1 MKILIKKFNPILYII
16 CFLVPNTSFAHGD
29 GEQSL
34 FVTEGG
40 EDNGNCTDA
49 KNPCGSIGYA
59 LGRAA
64 KGDEIRVSSGVYPI
78 DNAEDIFHLIGGA
91 IHVRGGQVFENQ
103 TTGNKPITSI
113 LTGVP
118 FQYREFLKNKGFTI
132 VADQKGLETEK
143 LATAEKFLELHKNL
157 MSSIPAT
164 PCVDG
169 EAAGLPCDNVN
180 LLSHVGFVDISSNP
194 SEGND
199 IWGFVDLNTGREY
212 AIAGFNLGTAIFDVT
227 DATNPREVG
236 FIDGQNAVWRDIKVY
251 QFFDYNEER
260 WKAYAYITTDG
271 STDGLFVLDLT
282 GLPHSVQRISYLS
295 DITSAHNVYA
305 ANTDYNTGISLTGDI
320 PTLIIAG
327 SSAGNGEYRAYS
339 LANPEAPEFIAGG
352 TGSGYMHDASS
363 IIISDSRKD
372 TQCVSSGPH
381 CEILLDF
388 NENMIEIWDVTE
400 SGSPVQ
406 LSQTPYSESGYIH
419 SGWWSEDKQFLFV
432 HDELDEYNN
441 PGLPTTLRT
450 FSMADLTNPALVGTW
465 EGSTN
470 AIDHNGFVRGNRYY
484 MSNYTR
490 GLTILNIADPTAPE
504 AVGRLDTYPVS
515 DNGSF
520 NGAWGAYPFFH
531 SGNIAISDINSG
543 FYMAEDLT
551 RETAVGGLISFDMSS
566 YGADESQQ
574 ISLTVKRDFGSSGP
588 VTVDYEILHAT
599 ADGGDYS
606 TTNASLSWADGDN
619 SIQTI
624 DISTTDDGVSEG
636 MERLLVRL
644 INPSGEGAL
653 GNLNTASAYIS
664 DPGTSPSVGFLFP
677 NANVTERYF
686 GKIIAVVKR
695 SGTAVGNASVDYSIT
710 GGDAVP
716 GSDFDGSTS
725 GSITWADGDA
735 EPKIIEF
742 EVMDDGVAESDETFI
757 LTLDNPIGIT
767 INESSFTATVLDGD
781 GANLAPNA
789 IVGSSQ
795 TVPSGSQVTLD
806 GSQSSDPNG
815 DTLTYEWIQT
825 SGPDVILNSASTSTS
840 TFTAPSLSSDTMFQ
854 FQLTVDDPSGLT
866 DSATTTIT
874 VLKSSTT
881 PEPESSGGGS
891 LGLVSL
897 LLLAG
902 LLSVK
907 RRKYR
912 L

>member
-1 MKILIKKFNPILYII
+1 MKFLIKKLEFILYIM
-16 CFLVPNTSFAHGD
+16 CFLLPNTSFAHGD

-34 FVTEGG
+34 FVAASG

-49 KNPCGSIGYA
+49 ENPCGSIGYA
-59 LGRAA
+59 LSRAA

-78 DNAEDIFHLIGGA
+78 DKAEDIFHLIGGA
-91 IHVRGGQVFENQ
+91 INVRGGQVFDNKI
-103 TTGNKPITSI
+103 TDNKPITSI

-118 FQYREFLKNKGFTI
+118 FQYRDFLKNKGFTI
-132 VADQKGLETEK
+132 VADQKSLETERI
-143 LATAEKFLELHKNL
+143 ATAEKFLELHKSL

-227 DATNPREVG
+227 DATNPREIG
-236 FIDGQNAVWRDIKVY
+236 FINGQDAVWRDVKVY
-251 QFFDYNEER
+251 QFFDDNTEH

-271 STDGLFVLDLT
+271 STDGLFVIDLT

-295 DITSAHNVYA
+295 DITSAHNIYA
-305 ANTDYNTGISLTGDI
+305 ANTDYSTGISLTGDI

-327 SSAGNGEYRAYS
+327 SSAGNGRYRSYS
-339 LANPEAPEFIAGG
+339 LDNPEAPDFIPGG

-363 IIISDSRKD
+363 LIIRDSRKD
-372 TQCVSSGPH
+372 TQCVSTGPY

-400 SGSPVQ
+400 PEAPVQ
-406 LSQTPYSESGYIH
+406 LSQTPYSGAEYIH

-432 HDELDEYNN
+432 HDELDEYYL
-441 PGLPTTLRT
+441 GLPTTLRT
-450 FSMADLTNPALVGTW
+450 FSMADLANPALVGTW

-551 RETAVGGLISFDMSS
+551 RGTAVGGLISFDMSS
-566 YGADESQQ
+566 YGAEEGQP
-574 ISLTVKRDFGSSGP
+574 ISLTVKRELGNSGP

-599 ADGGDYS
+599 ADGEDYS
-606 TTNASLSWADGDN
+606 TTNASLSWTDGDN

-624 DISTTDDGVSEG
+624 DISTMDDGISEG

-644 INPSGEGAL
+644 ISPDGEGAL

-677 NANVTERYF
+677 NADVTERYF
-686 GKIIAVVKR
+686 GAIIAVVKR
-695 SGTAVGNASVDYSIT
+695 SGSAVGNASVDYSIT
-710 GGDAVP
+710 GGDAIP
-716 GSDFDGSTS
+716 DSDFEGSAS
-725 GSITWADGDA
+725 GTITWADGDA
-735 EPKIIEF
+735 NPKIIQF
-742 EVMDDGVAESDETFI
+742 EVIDDGITESNETFI

-767 INESSFTATVLDGD
+767 ISESTFAATILDGD

-789 IVGSSQ
+789 LVGSSQ
-795 TVPSGSQVTLD
+795 TVPSGNEVTLD
-806 GSQSSDPNG
+806 GSQSNDPNG

-825 SGPDVILNSASTSTS
+825 SGPNVILNNANTSTA
-840 TFTAPSLSSDTMFQ
+840 TFTAPSVSSDTMFQ

-866 DSATTTIT
+866 DSVTTTIT
-874 VLKSSTT
+874 VLKSIIT

-891 LGLVSL
+891 LGMVSL

-902 LLSVK
+902 LFKLK

-912 L
+912 I